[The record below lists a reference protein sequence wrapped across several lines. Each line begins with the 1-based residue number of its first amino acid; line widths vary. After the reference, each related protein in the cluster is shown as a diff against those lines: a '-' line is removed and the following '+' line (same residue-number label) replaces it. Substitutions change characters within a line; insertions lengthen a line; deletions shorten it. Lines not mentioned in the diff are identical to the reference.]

1 MSRMTARGRS
11 LCLLATVLA
20 TLTIAA
26 VAETGAAAA
35 DSGGIPIES
44 VIAGSGSAES
54 GSASDPVAGG
64 SGSASSGSGTGS
76 ASGSASGSAAVPL
89 ASPRAMSAMNVAR
102 TQLGKP
108 YQWGGTGPN
117 AFDCSGLVQWA
128 YRWVGIFLPRTTWQ
142 QARAGSAVPLFAIQ
156 PGDVV
161 VVNRDGSHEG
171 IYVGNGMLLNAYDY
185 GVGVVYTPLIQ
196 FHIFAIRPDGT
207 SLAQLTKGPYDDTH
221 PACAPD
227 GEHVLFSTSRFG
239 FKDEA
244 PLYDRI
250 PQPYGELF
258 VMKVDGSEQRP
269 LTDNTWEDATPA
281 WQPQSP
287 RNGR

>member
-1 MSRMTARGRS
+1 MTARGRS
-11 LCLLATVLA
+11 VCLLATVLA

-26 VAETGAAAA
+26 VAETGTAAA
-35 DSGGIPIES
+35 DSEGIPIES
-44 VIAGSGSAES
+44 VIVGSGSAES

-76 ASGSASGSAAVPL
+76 ASGSASGSAAVPV

-128 YRWVGIFLPRTTWQ
+128 YHWVGIFLPRTTWQ

-196 FHIFAIRPDGT
+196 FHIFAIR
-207 SLAQLTKGPYDDTH
+207 
-221 PACAPD
+221 
-227 GEHVLFSTSRFG
+227 RF
-239 FKDEA
+239 F
-244 PLYDRI
+244 
-250 PQPYGELF
+250 
-258 VMKVDGSEQRP
+258 
-269 LTDNTWEDATPA
+269 
-281 WQPQSP
+281 
-287 RNGR
+287 